1 MARKKKV
8 IEPEVDIRQKFE
20 NMKVLVK
27 THRAKEAIAYIYL
40 VYNDVMTLKYKKPR
54 LAYQTIREYAITCVN
69 ELNQKPESVYPFIK
83 KIEDIIYGGIE
94 PTSKEIN
101 FTVQLF
107 SIIHHLLILQPPPL
121 KKKNPKSMKDI
132 KNY

>member
-20 NMKVLVK
+20 NVKILVNSN
-27 THRAKEAIAYIYL
+27 RAKEAIAYIYL
-40 VYNDVMTLKYKKPR
+40 VYNDIITLKFKKPR

-69 ELNQKPESVYPFIK
+69 ELDQKPETIYPFIK

-101 FTVQLF
+101 YTVQLF
-107 SIIHHLLILQPPPL
+107 SALY
-121 KKKNPKSMKDI
+121 NEVTGKSVPTI
-132 KNY
+132 NF

>member
-1 MARKKKV
+1 MAKKKKKM
-8 IEPEVDIRQKFE
+8 IEPEVDIRQKFD
-20 NMKVLVK
+20 NVKVLVQSQ
-27 THRAKEAIAYIYL
+27 RAKEAIAYIYL
-40 VYNDVMTLKYKKPR
+40 VYNDIITLKFKKPR

-69 ELNQKPESVYPFIK
+69 ELDQKPESVYPFIK

-107 SIIHHLLILQPPPL
+107 STLY
-121 KKKNPKSMKDI
+121 NEVTGKSLPAMSF
-132 KNY
+132 